1 MNLIFI
7 YYYVSAT
14 VAQCQCVMIFLV
26 YIHVYIW
33 HIYCQNMEYHWQ
45 TKIKLNVVSK
55 DALEYALPE

>member
-1 MNLIFI
+1 MGSIPAPNIRDDN
-7 YYYVSAT
+7 V
-14 VAQCQCVMIFLV
+14 IFLV

-45 TKIKLNVVSK
+45 TKMELNVVSI